1 MSTTKWTDYA
11 CVLVR
16 SLKCATD
23 KRQSMLPIRISWTMI
38 ASTRG
43 AIDRKLYAHYTAG
56 VTLRRRVKRIG
67 GSLGV
72 LLPRDFAEAMNVKEG
87 SEVRLTL
94 VGNQVV
100 VEPLE
105 GSLDDG
111 AFRRAFAAVLRRH
124 RRGFALLAEYDRGGW
139 RPSGR

>member
-1 MSTTKWTDYA
+1 M
-11 CVLVR
+11 VE
-16 SLKCATD
+16 
-23 KRQSMLPIRISWTMI
+23 
-38 ASTRG
+38 
-43 AIDRKLYAHYTAG
+43 LYARYTAAM
-56 VTLRRRVKRIG
+56 TLRRRVKRVG

-72 LLPRDFAEAMNVKEG
+72 LIPRDFAEAMRLKAG

-100 VEPLE
+100 VEPVE

-124 RRGFALLAEYDRGGW
+124 REGFELLAEYDRGDW
-139 RPSGR
+139 RPRQRPARRSSGEGG

>member
-1 MSTTKWTDYA
+1 MT
-11 CVLVR
+11 LH
-16 SLKCATD
+16 
-23 KRQSMLPIRISWTMI
+23 
-38 ASTRG
+38 
-43 AIDRKLYAHYTAG
+43 RK
-56 VTLRRRVKRIG
+56 VKRIG

-72 LLPRDFAEAMNVKEG
+72 LIPRDFAEAMRVKEG

-105 GSLDDG
+105 GSLEEG

-124 RRGFALLAEYDRGGW
+124 RRGFGLLAEYDRGDW
-139 RPSGR
+139 RPPAR